1 MIGRKYMHSTYDVL
15 MNMCGMGLISFGIR
29 GLKVKEHVSCSVS
42 TICYLGSIFE
52 VSDKSVSDEAT
63 SILEPA

>member
-52 VSDKSVSDEAT
+52 VSE
-63 SILEPA
+63 